1 MKKILALVLTLALA
15 LCLAATAFADER
27 PAWARSEEEVGDSI
41 TVYTTMDD
49 GQQAIVEEVWYSVY
63 PDCQIEWIKDSL
75 GTLIARVRNESAN
88 PQADV
93 ICGGLFQTDGSQ
105 YWDCFDQYTPVNYD
119 EQTMVDENHYYAL
132 QDIQYMC
139 LIVSTKLEEE
149 LGVTIDGYQALLNPA
164 LSGKIII
171 ADPTATSSGFRQ
183 FHTILALMGDEFGD
197 EKAWTYLTDL
207 VKNGVVNTTSS
218 SEVYK
223 QVMAGEYAVGLS
235 YESIVQYQVEN
246 GAEDIR
252 LVYPV
257 EGNTGCANGSA
268 MVKGCPHKAAAEA
281 FLDMCG
287 SNELQSLRAEANCA
301 RGTNKNFTYEAYPSD
316 EEIGVKPLDYDYIA
330 EHKEDLLNQ
339 WTELWSTYG
348 VK

>member
-1 MKKILALVLTLALA
+1 MKKLLSLLLVMTLALSLTA
-15 LCLAATAFADER
+15 LAETEWRRD
-27 PAWARSEEEVGDSI
+27 PAEVGDTI

-49 GQQAIVEEVWYSVY
+49 GQQAIVEDVWYGAY
-63 PDCQIEWIKDSL
+63 PDCRIEWIKDSL
-75 GTLIARVRNESAN
+75 GTLVARVRNESAN

-93 ICGGLFQTDGSQ
+93 ICGGLFQTDGTL
-105 YWDCFDQYTPVNYD
+105 YWDCFDQYRPVNYD
-119 EQTMVDENHYYAL
+119 EQTMVDPNNYYAL

-139 LIVSTKLEEE
+139 LIVNTKLEAE
-149 LGVTIDGYQALLNPA
+149 LGLNIDGYQALLDPK

-183 FHTILALMGDEFGD
+183 FHSILALMGDEFGD
-197 EKAWTYLTDL
+197 EKSWTYLVDL

-223 QVMAGEYAVGLS
+223 LVMSGEYVVGLS
-235 YESIVQYQVEN
+235 YESIVQYQLEN
-246 GAEDIR
+246 GAEDIK
-252 LVYPV
+252 LVYPI

-268 MVKGCPHKAAAEA
+268 MVKNCQHRAAAEA

-287 SNELQSLRAEANCA
+287 SAEFQQARADANCA
-301 RGTNKNFTYEAYPSD
+301 RGTNKEFTYPAYPSD
-316 EEIGVKPLDYDYIA
+316 AEIGVVDLDFNYIA
-330 EHKEDLLNQ
+330 EHKEELLNQ

-348 VK
+348 AN